1 MCAFY
6 NIVAMK
12 TRITDAIFVALLA
25 AALIWSCSKSTILG
39 SSEEDT
45 PETYTPRTKSD
56 STATEDTSRTPI
68 TFTVE
73 VEGWKEITINE

>member
-1 MCAFY
+1 MRT
-6 NIVAMK
+6 I
-12 TRITDAIFVALLA
+12 ISDAIFAILLSVA
-25 AALIWSCSKSTILG
+25 IFHSCSKSTILDRV
-39 SSEEDT
+39 EEKT
-45 PETYTPRTKSD
+45 PETYTPRTKAD

>member
-1 MCAFY
+1 
-6 NIVAMK
+6 MK
-12 TRITDAIFVALLA
+12 TKVTDAIFCILWAV
-25 AALIWSCSKSTILG
+25 ALIWSCTKTTILDRI
-39 SSEEDT
+39 EEKT
-45 PETYTPRTKSD
+45 PEAYTPRTKAD

>member
-1 MCAFY
+1 
-6 NIVAMK
+6 MK
-12 TRITDAIFVALLA
+12 SEAIIITILLISS
-25 AALIWSCSKSTILG
+25 LVIGILGCSKSEVLMID
-39 SSEEDT
+39 EEV
-45 PETYTPRTKSD
+45 EEVYVPRRVKSD

>member
-1 MCAFY
+1 M
-6 NIVAMK
+6 NP
-12 TRITDAIFVALLA
+12 RLTDAIFCILLVVALL
-25 AALIWSCSKSTILG
+25 WSCTKTTILG
-39 SSEEDT
+39 RTEEKT
-45 PETYTPRTKSD
+45 PETYTPRTKAD

>member
-1 MCAFY
+1 
-6 NIVAMK
+6 MK
-12 TRITDAIFVALLA
+12 TKVTDALFVTLLVA
-25 AALIWSCSKSTILG
+25 ELVWGCSKTTILDRV
-39 SSEEDT
+39 EDKT
-45 PETYTPRTKSD
+45 PEPYTPRTKAD

>member
-1 MCAFY
+1 
-6 NIVAMK
+6 MK

-25 AALIWSCSKSTILG
+25 AALIWSCSKSTVLG
-39 SSEEDT
+39 SAEEAA
-45 PETYTPRTKSD
+45 PEPYTPRTKAD

-73 VEGWKEITINE
+73 VGGWKEITINE

>member
-1 MCAFY
+1 MR
-6 NIVAMK
+6 
-12 TRITDAIFVALLA
+12 TRVTDAFFVTILV

-39 SSEEDT
+39 SAEDAA
-45 PETYTPRTKSD
+45 PEPYTPRTKAD

>member
-1 MCAFY
+1 
-6 NIVAMK
+6 MK
-12 TRITDAIFVALLA
+12 TRVTDALFAALLA
-25 AALIWSCSKSTILG
+25 AALIWSCSKSTILDCV
-39 SSEEDT
+39 EENT
-45 PETYTPRTKSD
+45 PEPYTPRTKAD

>member
-1 MCAFY
+1 
-6 NIVAMK
+6 MK
-12 TRITDAIFVALLA
+12 TRISDAVFCILVAV
-25 AALIWSCSKSTILG
+25 ALIWSCSKSTIIDQAEL
-39 SSEEDT
+39 EEV
-45 PETYTPRTKSD
+45 PEVYTPRTKAD

>member
-1 MCAFY
+1 
-6 NIVAMK
+6 MK
-12 TRITDAIFVALLA
+12 TKAFDAVFCAILTG
-25 AALIWSCSKSTILG
+25 ALIWACSKSTIIDQAEL
-39 SSEEDT
+39 EEV
-45 PETYTPRTKSD
+45 PEAYTPRTKAD

>member
-1 MCAFY
+1 M
-6 NIVAMK
+6 
-12 TRITDAIFVALLA
+12 R
-25 AALIWSCSKSTILG
+25 
-39 SSEEDT
+39 EEKT
-45 PETYTPRTKSD
+45 PETYTPRTKAD

>member
-1 MCAFY
+1 MRA
-6 NIVAMK
+6 I
-12 TRITDAIFVALLA
+12 ISDAIFAILLSVA
-25 AALIWSCSKSTILG
+25 IFHSCSKSTILG
-39 SSEEDT
+39 SAEEAT
-45 PETYTPRTKSD
+45 PEPYTPRTKAD